1 MTFANVVAALNNY
14 VAISSIKYV
23 SNFEYFLVMIYN
35 KKRRSAKLIADLG
48 KRKRLITCSLVQ
60 APQKLWLWV
69 CVVPIFY
76 FLNFFKM
83 RSMTFANAVAA
94 LNNFVAALSNKVTDL
109 RTPKIQPNRH
119 IVLCTAPRFSFH
131 KRLVLSHKTTSLLLQ
146 ENNLIFFIH
155 TNKSGYLF
163 LFQFLHL
170 N

>member
-1 MTFANVVAALNNY
+1 MF
-14 VAISSIKYV
+14 
-23 SNFEYFLVMIYN
+23 YN

-60 APQKLWLWV
+60 APQKVLIM

-76 FLNFFKM
+76 LLNFFKM
-83 RSMTFANAVAA
+83 RSMTFANVVAA
-94 LNNFVAALSNKVTDL
+94 LNTFVAALSNKVTDL

-119 IVLCTAPRFSFH
+119 IVLCTVPRFSFH
-131 KRLVLSHKTTSLLLQ
+131 KRSLIFHKTTSLLLQ
-146 ENNLIFFIH
+146 GNNLIFFIH

-163 LFQFLHL
+163 LFQFSHL